1 MATNIVSLAA
11 PTATA
16 PDAPAV
22 SPIQIPD
29 VAPVVKVAA
38 WKTADGAYHENIE
51 TARETMTRRLFLD
64 FAALNGITDMSEMA
78 SAMATH
84 LPALRARVDAAL
96 K

>member
-1 MATNIVSLAA
+1 MTNIVSLAA
-11 PTATA
+11 A
-16 PDAPAV
+16 PNAADEAPAV
-22 SPIQIPD
+22 PTIQIPE

-64 FAALNGITDMSEMA
+64 FAALNGITDMGEMA
-78 SAMATH
+78 AAMATH